1 MTRRQPRRM
10 GPAPLPPGTHVVRL
24 IGGQHGVVQKYG
36 VEYSVGCFPVRWA
49 GGMWESCGSDD
60 VAVIRQTVS
69 DAA

>member
-1 MTRRQPRRM
+1 MIRRTPRRM

-36 VEYSVGCFPVRWA
+36 VEFPVGTFPIRWS
-49 GGMWESCGSDD
+49 GGLWEIVGADD
-60 VAVIRQTVS
+60 VAVIRETAA